1 MTVASSGEALRAV
14 LYLRVSTARQAKH
27 DVSIPDQH
35 RQGEAWCAKYGY
47 ELVET
52 FVDAGVSATS
62 DRRPEFQRLIEA
74 ASERP
79 APFDII
85 LVHSFSRFF
94 RDHFELEFHIRKLAR
109 NGVKLISITQEVGD
123 DPMQVMMRRVMTLF
137 DEYQSRENGKHT
149 LRAMKENARQ
159 GFWNG
164 SLPPIGYR
172 IVEAERRG
180 SKVKKTLAID
190 PMHADT
196 VRLIYRL
203 ALSGDGT
210 TGPMGVKA
218 IAEYFNDRRI
228 FTRDGGRWGIGQFHQ
243 ILTRTTYV
251 GRHRFNKYGKS
262 KTRKSDDEVIT
273 VAVPPLIDQATFD
286 AVQAHLRARNPKT
299 LAPRLVNSPNML
311 TGLLH
316 CAQCGGAMVM
326 RTGKAGRYR
335 YYACQK
341 KARTDTSRCTG
352 MAIPMDALD
361 TLIAEHM
368 TVRLLDRNRLK
379 AILLM
384 ILERRRERIARDGG
398 DRLDELT
405 RRGEEVRLRLKRLL
419 KAIEMGALSLEEPT
433 LQERLTY
440 LRALQTRTA
449 VEIRSLHAGLNYAG
463 TLAIPPSLV
472 RKIVKAAEQ
481 RFLERGHGFRRNYA
495 HVIAGQISVEAGVVR
510 IANSAGG

>member
-1 MTVASSGEALRAV
+1 MTVASSGEALRVA
-14 LYLRVSTARQAKH
+14 LYLRVSTARQAEH

-35 RQGEAWCAKYGY
+35 RQGEAWCATHDY

-74 ASERP
+74 ASEQP
-79 APFDII
+79 APFDIV

-180 SKVKKTLAID
+180 AKVKKTLAID

-218 IAEYFNDRRI
+218 IVEYLNDRRI
-228 FTRDGGRWGIGQFHQ
+228 CTRDGGRWGIGQTHK

-251 GRHRFNKYGKS
+251 GRHRFNMHGKG
-262 KTRKSDDEVIT
+262 KTPKSDDEIIT

-311 TGLLH
+311 TGPLH
-316 CAQCGGAMVM
+316 CAQCGGPMVM

-335 YYACQK
+335 YYVCQK

-352 MAIPMDALD
+352 MALPMDALD
-361 TLIAEHM
+361 TLIAKHM
-368 TVRLLDRNRLK
+368 TARLLGPKRIQI
-379 AILLM
+379 ILTQ
-384 ILERRRERIARDGG
+384 IFERRRERIARDGG
-398 DRLDELT
+398 KRLDELT

-419 KAIEMGALSLEEPT
+419 KAIEMGALSLDEPS
-433 LQERLTY
+433 LQERLAY

-449 VEIRSLHAGLNYAG
+449 KEIGGLQVQLNHAG
-463 TLAIPPSLV
+463 TMAISPSLQ
-472 RKIVKAAEQ
+472 RGIIKAAEQ
-481 RFLERGHGFRRNYA
+481 RLLERGHGFRRSYVSVFA
-495 HVIAGQISVEAGVVR
+495 TRIIAEAGKVQIVR
-510 IANSAGG
+510 ARQ